1 MPRLLALLLMVAS
14 TATAV
19 ATDTVI
25 LLHGLGRTSWS
36 MSHLASTLTRDGYHV
51 VNLTYPSRTVPLE
64 TLAHDWLPQQLRAH
78 AATPSAASDSSTTAP
93 SFTAPD
99 APAPRLHFVT
109 HSMGGILVRLWLRD
123 CGAPANLGHVVM
135 LAPPNAGSELTD
147 RLNAFPPFRWFTGT
161 NGRRLGTAATDLPRA
176 LGPWPTAASL
186 DSASTP
192 ASVPAGPALG
202 IIAADR
208 SLNPFFSAL
217 LPGPDDGK
225 VTVASTRLAGMTDH
239 LVLPYSHTWLAWHAE
254 TARQIRAFLVTGHFR
269 PSA

>member
-1 MPRLLALLLMVAS
+1 MPRLLALLLMVAT
-14 TATAV
+14 TALAAQTA
-19 ATDTVI
+19 DTVI

-36 MSHLASTLTRDGYHV
+36 MSHLASALTRDGYHV

-64 TLAHDWLPQQLRAH
+64 TLARDWLPQQLRSLDLAAVAAH
-78 AATPSAASDSSTTAP
+78 PITPSASSDSSTA
-93 SFTAPD
+93 
-99 APAPRLHFVT
+99 APRVHFVT

-147 RLNAFPPFRWFTGT
+147 RLNAFPPFHWFTGA
-161 NGRRLGTAATDLPRA
+161 NGRRLGTAVTDLPRA
-176 LGPWPTAASL
+176 LGPWPATSSSHAT
-186 DSASTP
+186 SAPNP
-192 ASVPAGPALG
+192 ASAPALG

-225 VTVASTRLAGMTDH
+225 VTVASTRLAGMADH

-254 TARQIRAFLVTGHFR
+254 TARQIRAFLVAGHFQ
-269 PSA
+269 PSG